1 MDSLAIGIGQDKM
14 VEQVRE
20 GYARQGNRQIV
31 HMGEVGLP
39 KPTRQMHLL
48 KDDVA
53 SWAGLS
59 APDGNMPLEG
69 AELDGLVAAGMEAAQ
84 FVK

>member
-1 MDSLAIGIGQDKM
+1 
-14 VEQVRE
+14 
-20 GYARQGNRQIV
+20 
-31 HMGEVGLP
+31 MGEVGLP